1 MNRKHFV
8 NSIDADALLN
18 HVLESVDGILQ
29 LANISTG
36 IRTQM
41 LNEIRDK
48 EVAWIDRRTSE
59 SNSELCPYCDGA
71 EPLVIGKTNDV
82 GIAIKQET
90 EPIGP
95 VIIAYGYDMCRS
107 DTHVLRSF
115 LMSKIN
121 YCPICG
127 KSLRQKHSEE

>member
-8 NSIDADALLN
+8 NSTDADALLN

-41 LNEIRDK
+41 LNEIRNK
-48 EVAWIDRRTSE
+48 EVAWLDRRTPE

-71 EPLVIGKTNDV
+71 EPLVIGRTNDI

-90 EPIGP
+90 EPVGP

-107 DTHVLRSF
+107 ETNVLRSF

-127 KSLRQKHSEE
+127 KSLRQNKD

>member
-8 NSIDADALLN
+8 DSIDADALLN

-48 EVAWIDRRTSE
+48 EVAWIDRRASE
-59 SNSELCPYCDGA
+59 SNSEFCPYCDGA
-71 EPLVIGKTNDV
+71 EPLVIGRTNDV

-95 VIIAYGYDMCRS
+95 VIIAYGYDMCRIPNG
-107 DTHVLRSF
+107 LRSF

-127 KSLRQKHSEE
+127 KSLRQNKD

>member
-1 MNRKHFV
+1 MDRKHFV

-18 HVLESVDGILQ
+18 HVLESVDSILQ

-59 SNSELCPYCDGA
+59 SNSEFCPYCDGA

-95 VIIAYGYDMCRS
+95 VIIAYGYDIRS
-107 DTHVLRSF
+107 SNPNGLRSF

-121 YCPICG
+121 YCPVCG
-127 KSLRQKHSEE
+127 KSLRQKHREV

>member
-1 MNRKHFV
+1 MNRKHFI
-8 NSIDADALLN
+8 NGTDADALLN

-29 LANISTG
+29 LANISSG

-48 EVAWIDRRTSE
+48 ETAWIDRRTSE

-71 EPLVIGKTNDV
+71 EPLVIGRTNDV

-90 EPIGP
+90 EPVGP

-127 KSLRQKHSEE
+127 KSLRQNKD

>member
-1 MNRKHFV
+1 MTNK
-8 NSIDADALLN
+8 SMADGIETLLN
-18 HVLESVDGILQ
+18 HLLESVDNILRI
-29 LANISTG
+29 ANVSTG
-36 IRTQM
+36 VRAQM
-41 LNEIRDK
+41 INEIHDK
-48 EVAWIDRRTSE
+48 EMAWVEQKISE
-59 SNSELCPYCDGA
+59 SDSSPCPYCDGA

-90 EPIGP
+90 EPTGP

-107 DTHVLRSF
+107 ETNVLRSF

-127 KSLRQKHSEE
+127 KSLRQNKD

>member
-1 MNRKHFV
+1 MHRKHFI

-90 EPIGP
+90 EPTGP
-95 VIIAYGYDMCRS
+95 VIIAYGYDIHGS
-107 DTHVLRSF
+107 SSNGLQ
-115 LMSKIN
+115 SKIN

-127 KSLRQKHSEE
+127 KSLRQNKD